1 MTLIRFV
8 TFLCFLLISPISFSE
23 NQDKNYQA
31 RLQDVM
37 KARKLMDRKR
47 ERERDEI
54 KDLAQE
60 LAQEILIIDT
70 HIDTPIQLYI
80 QQDKNGSYEDIT
92 KPSSL
97 HFDFDRAV
105 SGGLNVPFFVIFT
118 PPSAEEKGTSFKMAE
133 ELIQILESIMNKN
146 PDKFRLVKS
155 PEEIT
160 NDKNIMQVVY
170 GMENGAP
177 IESKLSNIKLF
188 SDMGINYI
196 TLAHSKSNHIS
207 DSSYDENKN
216 WGGLSPFGREVVAEM
231 NKQGVMIDISHVSDA
246 AFYEVLRLTK
256 TPVIASHSSLRHFV
270 PGFERNVSDDM
281 LQELAKNE
289 GVIQICFGSE
299 FIAEKKKYPKLVVT
313 VQDVADHIDRVKN
326 LVGIEHVGIGSDYDG
341 WRNFPVGLEDT
352 SSYPN
357 LIEELLKRNYSKEEI
372 KQIFGGNLLR
382 VWREVKKFSES

>member
-1 MTLIRFV
+1 MNIYRILTLIS
-8 TFLCFLLISPISFSE
+8 LLVIPYLSFAE
-23 NQDKNYQA
+23 YRDINYQA

-37 KARKLMDRKR
+37 KARKLMDKKR
-47 ERERDEI
+47 ERDKI
-54 KDLAQE
+54 NDLAQE
-60 LAQEILIIDT
+60 LAQEMIIIDT
-70 HIDTPIQLYI
+70 HLDTPIQLYM
-80 QQDKNGSYEDIT
+80 QQDKNGFYEDIT
-92 KPSSL
+92 KKSSL

-105 SGGLNVPFFVIFT
+105 SGGLNVPFFVVFT
-118 PPSAEEKGTSFKMAE
+118 PPSAEEKGTAFEMAKD
-133 ELIQILESIMNKN
+133 LIKILEDIMDKN
-146 PDKFRLVKS
+146 PGKFRLVKS

-160 NDKNIMQVVY
+160 NEKNIMQVVY

-216 WGGLSPFGREVVAEM
+216 WGGLSPFGRKVVAEM

-281 LQELAKNE
+281 LRELAKNG

-299 FIAEKKKYPKLVVT
+299 FIAEKKKYPNLVVT
-313 VQDVADHIDRVKN
+313 VKDVADHIDRVKK
-326 LVGIEHVGIGSDYDG
+326 LVGIDHVGIGSDYDG

-352 SSYPN
+352 STYPN
-357 LIEELLKRNYSKEEI
+357 LIRELLKRDYTKEEI
-372 KQIFGGNLLR
+372 EKVFGGNLLR
-382 VWREVKKFSES
+382 VWREVKKFAKS

>member
-1 MTLIRFV
+1 MIILRTITLIF
-8 TFLCFLLISPISFSE
+8 FLLISHLSFTE
-23 NQDKNYQA
+23 YRDKNYQA

-37 KARKLMDRKR
+37 KARKLMDKKR
-47 ERERDEI
+47 ERDKI
-54 KDLAQE
+54 NDLAQE
-60 LAQEILIIDT
+60 LAQEMIIIDT
-70 HIDTPIQLYI
+70 HLDTPIQLYM
-80 QQDKNGSYEDIT
+80 QQSKNGFYEDIT
-92 KPSSL
+92 KTSSL

-118 PPSAEEKGTSFKMAE
+118 PPSAEEKGTAFEMAKD
-133 ELIQILESIMNKN
+133 LIQILEDIMNKH
-146 PDKFRLVKS
+146 PSKFRLVKS

-160 NDKNIMQVVY
+160 NEKGVMQVVY

-177 IESKLSNIKLF
+177 IESKLSNIKVF

-207 DSSYDENKN
+207 DSSYDSNKN
-216 WGGLSPFGREVVAEM
+216 WGGLSPFGRKVVAEM

-246 AFYEVLRLTK
+246 AFYEVLKLTK

-281 LQELAKNE
+281 LRELAKNE

-299 FIAEKKKYPKLVVT
+299 FIAEKKKYPNLIVT
-313 VQDVADHIDRVKN
+313 VKDVADHIDRVKE
-326 LVGIEHVGIGSDYDG
+326 LVGIDHVGIGSDYDG

-352 SSYPN
+352 STYPN
-357 LIEELLKRNYSKEEI
+357 LIKELLNRNYTKEEI
-372 KQIFGGNLLR
+372 EKIFGGNLLR

>member
-1 MTLIRFV
+1 MNIYRILTLIS
-8 TFLCFLLISPISFSE
+8 LLAIPHLSFAE
-23 NQDKNYQA
+23 YRDNNYQA

-37 KARKLMDRKR
+37 KARKLMDKKR
-47 ERERDEI
+47 ERDKI
-54 KDLAQE
+54 SDLAQE
-60 LAQEILIIDT
+60 LAQEMIIIDT
-70 HIDTPIQLYI
+70 HLDTPIQLYM

-92 KPSSL
+92 KKSSL

-118 PPSAEEKGTSFKMAE
+118 PPSTEEKGTAFEMAKD
-133 ELIQILESIMNKN
+133 LIKILEDIMNKN
-146 PDKFRLVKS
+146 PGKFRLVKS

-160 NDKNIMQVVY
+160 NEKNIMQVVY

-188 SDMGINYI
+188 SDMGVNYI

-216 WGGLSPFGREVVAEM
+216 WGGLSPFGRKVVAEM

-246 AFYEVLRLTK
+246 AFYEVLKLTK

-281 LQELAKNE
+281 LRELAKNG

-299 FIAEKKKYPKLVVT
+299 FIAEKKKYPNLVVT
-313 VQDVADHIDRVKN
+313 VKDVADHIDRVKE
-326 LVGIEHVGIGSDYDG
+326 LVGIDHVGIGSDYDG

-352 SSYPN
+352 STYPN
-357 LIEELLKRNYSKEEI
+357 LIRELLNRDYTKEEI
-372 KQIFGGNLLR
+372 EKVFGGNLLR
-382 VWREVKKFSES
+382 VWREVKKFSKS

>member
-1 MTLIRFV
+1 MIILRTITLIF
-8 TFLCFLLISPISFSE
+8 FLLISHLSFTE
-23 NQDKNYQA
+23 YRDKNYQA

-37 KARKLMDRKR
+37 KARKLMDKKR
-47 ERERDEI
+47 ERDKI
-54 KDLAQE
+54 NDLAQE
-60 LAQEILIIDT
+60 LAQEMIIIDT
-70 HIDTPIQLYI
+70 HLDTPIQLYM
-80 QQDKNGSYEDIT
+80 QQSKNGFYEDIT
-92 KPSSL
+92 KTSSL

-118 PPSAEEKGTSFKMAE
+118 PPSAEEKGTAFEMAKD
-133 ELIQILESIMNKN
+133 LIQILEDIMNKH
-146 PDKFRLVKS
+146 PSKFRLVKS

-160 NDKNIMQVVY
+160 NEKGVMQVVY

-177 IESKLSNIKLF
+177 IESKLSNIKVF

-207 DSSYDENKN
+207 DSSYDSNKN
-216 WGGLSPFGREVVAEM
+216 WGGLSPFGRKVVAEM

-246 AFYEVLRLTK
+246 AFYEVLKLTK

-281 LQELAKNE
+281 LRELAKNE

-299 FIAEKKKYPKLVVT
+299 FIAEKKKYPNLVVT
-313 VQDVADHIDRVKN
+313 VKDVADHIDRVKK
-326 LVGIEHVGIGSDYDG
+326 LVGIDHVGIGSDYDG

-352 SSYPN
+352 STYPN
-357 LIEELLKRNYSKEEI
+357 LIKELLNRNYTKEEI
-372 KQIFGGNLLR
+372 EKIFGGNLLR

>member
-1 MTLIRFV
+1 MIILRTITLI
-8 TFLCFLLISPISFSE
+8 CFLLISHLSFTE
-23 NQDKNYQA
+23 YRDKNYQA

-37 KARKLMDRKR
+37 KARKLMDKKR
-47 ERERDEI
+47 ERDKI
-54 KDLAQE
+54 NNTAQE
-60 LAQEILIIDT
+60 LAQEMIIIDT
-70 HIDTPIQLYI
+70 HLDTPIQLYM
-80 QQDKNGSYEDIT
+80 QQSKNGFYEDIT
-92 KPSSL
+92 KASSL

-118 PPSAEEKGTSFKMAE
+118 PPSAEEKGTAFEMAKD
-133 ELIQILESIMNKN
+133 LIQILEDIMNKH
-146 PDKFRLVKS
+146 PSKFRLVKS

-160 NDKNIMQVVY
+160 NEKGVMQVVY

-177 IESKLSNIKLF
+177 IESKLSNIKVF

-207 DSSYDENKN
+207 DSSYDSNKN
-216 WGGLSPFGREVVAEM
+216 WGGLSPFGRKVVAEM

-246 AFYEVLRLTK
+246 AFYEVLKLTK

-281 LQELAKNE
+281 LRELAKNE

-299 FIAEKKKYPKLVVT
+299 FIAEKKKYPNLIVT
-313 VQDVADHIDRVKN
+313 VKDVADHIDRVKE
-326 LVGIEHVGIGSDYDG
+326 LVGIDHVGIGSDYDG

-352 SSYPN
+352 STYPN
-357 LIEELLKRNYSKEEI
+357 LIKELLNRNYTKEEI
-372 KQIFGGNLLR
+372 EKIFGGNLLR

>member
-1 MTLIRFV
+1 MNIYRILTLIS
-8 TFLCFLLISPISFSE
+8 LLVIPHLSFAE
-23 NQDKNYQA
+23 YRDINYQA

-37 KARKLMDRKR
+37 KARKLMDKKR
-47 ERERDEI
+47 ERDKI
-54 KDLAQE
+54 NDLAQE
-60 LAQEILIIDT
+60 LAKEMIIIDT
-70 HIDTPIQLYI
+70 HLDTPIQLYM

-92 KPSSL
+92 KKSSL

-118 PPSAEEKGTSFKMAE
+118 PPSAEEKGTAFEMAKD
-133 ELIQILESIMNKN
+133 LIEILEDIMNKN
-146 PDKFRLVKS
+146 PGKFRLVKS

-160 NDKNIMQVVY
+160 NEKNIMQVVY

-188 SDMGINYI
+188 SDMGVNYI

-216 WGGLSPFGREVVAEM
+216 WGGLSPFGRKVVAEM

-246 AFYEVLRLTK
+246 AFYEVLKLTK

-281 LQELAKNE
+281 LRGLAKNG

-299 FIAEKKKYPKLVVT
+299 FIAEKKKYPNLVVT
-313 VQDVADHIDRVKN
+313 VKDVADHIDRVKE
-326 LVGIEHVGIGSDYDG
+326 LVGIDHVGIGSDYDG

-352 SSYPN
+352 STYPN
-357 LIEELLKRNYSKEEI
+357 LIRELLNRDYTKEEI
-372 KQIFGGNLLR
+372 EKVFGGNLLR
-382 VWREVKKFSES
+382 VWREVKKFSKS

>member
-1 MTLIRFV
+1 MIILRTITLI
-8 TFLCFLLISPISFSE
+8 CFLLISHLSFTE
-23 NQDKNYQA
+23 YRDKNYQA

-37 KARKLMDRKR
+37 KARKLMDKKR
-47 ERERDEI
+47 ERDKI
-54 KDLAQE
+54 NNLAQE
-60 LAQEILIIDT
+60 LAQEMIIIDT
-70 HIDTPIQLYI
+70 HLDTPIQLYM
-80 QQDKNGSYEDIT
+80 QQSKNGFYEDIT
-92 KPSSL
+92 KASSL

-118 PPSAEEKGTSFKMAE
+118 PPSAEEKGTAFEMAKD
-133 ELIQILESIMNKN
+133 LIKILEDIMNKH
-146 PDKFRLVKS
+146 PSKFRLVKS

-160 NDKNIMQVVY
+160 NEKGVMQVVY

-177 IESKLSNIKLF
+177 IESKLSNIKVF

-207 DSSYDENKN
+207 DSSYDSNKN
-216 WGGLSPFGREVVAEM
+216 WGGLSPFGRKVVAEM

-246 AFYEVLRLTK
+246 AFYEVLKLTK

-281 LQELAKNE
+281 LRELAKNE

-299 FIAEKKKYPKLVVT
+299 FIAEKKKYPNLVVT
-313 VQDVADHIDRVKN
+313 VKDVADHIDRVKE
-326 LVGIEHVGIGSDYDG
+326 LVGIDHVGIGSDYDG

-352 SSYPN
+352 STYPN
-357 LIEELLKRNYSKEEI
+357 LI
-372 KQIFGGNLLR
+372 
-382 VWREVKKFSES
+382 

>member
-1 MTLIRFV
+1 MNIYRILTLIS
-8 TFLCFLLISPISFSE
+8 LLVISHLSFAE
-23 NQDKNYQA
+23 YRDNNYQA

-37 KARKLMDRKR
+37 KARKLMDKKR
-47 ERERDEI
+47 ERDKI
-54 KDLAQE
+54 SDLAQE
-60 LAQEILIIDT
+60 LAQEMIIIDT
-70 HIDTPIQLYI
+70 HLDTPIQLYM

-92 KPSSL
+92 KKSSL

-118 PPSAEEKGTSFKMAE
+118 PPSAEEKGTAFEMAKD
-133 ELIQILESIMNKN
+133 LIKILEDIMNKN
-146 PDKFRLVKS
+146 PGKFRLVKS

-160 NDKNIMQVVY
+160 NEKNIMQVVY

-188 SDMGINYI
+188 SDMGVNYI

-216 WGGLSPFGREVVAEM
+216 WGGLSPFGRKVVAEM

-246 AFYEVLRLTK
+246 AFYEVLKLTK

-281 LQELAKNE
+281 LRELAKNG

-299 FIAEKKKYPKLVVT
+299 FIAEKKKYPNLVVT
-313 VQDVADHIDRVKN
+313 VKDVADHIDRVKK
-326 LVGIEHVGIGSDYDG
+326 LVGIDHVGIGSDYDG

-352 SSYPN
+352 STYPN
-357 LIEELLKRNYSKEEI
+357 LIRELLNRDYTKEEI
-372 KQIFGGNLLR
+372 EKVFGGNLLR
-382 VWREVKKFSES
+382 VWREVKKFSKS

>member
-1 MTLIRFV
+1 MNIYRILTLIS
-8 TFLCFLLISPISFSE
+8 LLVIPHLSFAE
-23 NQDKNYQA
+23 YRDINYQA

-37 KARKLMDRKR
+37 KARKLMDKKR
-47 ERERDEI
+47 ERDKI
-54 KDLAQE
+54 NDLAQE
-60 LAQEILIIDT
+60 LAQEMIIIDT
-70 HIDTPIQLYI
+70 HLDTPIQLYM

-92 KPSSL
+92 KKSSL

-118 PPSAEEKGTSFKMAE
+118 PPSAEEKGTAFEMAKD
-133 ELIQILESIMNKN
+133 LIEILEDIMNKN
-146 PDKFRLVKS
+146 PGKFRLVKS

-160 NDKNIMQVVY
+160 NEKNIMQVVY

-216 WGGLSPFGREVVAEM
+216 WGGLSPFGRKVVAEM

-246 AFYEVLRLTK
+246 AFYEVLKLTK

-281 LQELAKNE
+281 LRELAKNG

-299 FIAEKKKYPKLVVT
+299 FIAEKKKYPNLVVT
-313 VQDVADHIDRVKN
+313 VKDVADHIDRVKK
-326 LVGIEHVGIGSDYDG
+326 LVGIDHVGIGSDYDG

-352 SSYPN
+352 STYPN
-357 LIEELLKRNYSKEEI
+357 LIRELLSRNYTKEEI
-372 KQIFGGNLLR
+372 EKVFGGNLLR
-382 VWREVKKFSES
+382 VWREVKKFAKS

>member
-1 MTLIRFV
+1 MIILRTITLI
-8 TFLCFLLISPISFSE
+8 CFLLISHLSFTE
-23 NQDKNYQA
+23 YRDKNYQA

-37 KARKLMDRKR
+37 KARKLMDKKR
-47 ERERDEI
+47 ERDKI
-54 KDLAQE
+54 NNLAQE
-60 LAQEILIIDT
+60 LAQEMIIIDT
-70 HIDTPIQLYI
+70 HLDTPIQLYM
-80 QQDKNGSYEDIT
+80 QQSKNGFYEDIT
-92 KPSSL
+92 KASSL

-118 PPSAEEKGTSFKMAE
+118 PPSAEEKGTAFEMAKD
-133 ELIQILESIMNKN
+133 LIQILEDIMNKH
-146 PDKFRLVKS
+146 PSKFRLVKS

-160 NDKNIMQVVY
+160 NEKGVMQVVY

-177 IESKLSNIKLF
+177 IENKLSNIKVF

-207 DSSYDENKN
+207 DSSYDSNKN
-216 WGGLSPFGREVVAEM
+216 WGGLSPFGRKVVAEM

-246 AFYEVLRLTK
+246 AFYEVLKLTK

-281 LQELAKNE
+281 LRELAKNE

-299 FIAEKKKYPKLVVT
+299 FIAEKKKYPNLVVT
-313 VQDVADHIDRVKN
+313 VKDVADHIDRVKK
-326 LVGIEHVGIGSDYDG
+326 LVGIDHVGIGSDYDG

-352 SSYPN
+352 STYPN
-357 LIEELLKRNYSKEEI
+357 LIKELLNRNYTKEEI
-372 KQIFGGNLLR
+372 EKIFGGNLLR

>member
-1 MTLIRFV
+1 MTLIK
-8 TFLCFLLISPISFSE
+8 FLTVICFFLIPPLSFTE

-37 KARKLMDRKR
+37 KARKLMDKKR
-47 ERERDEI
+47 QRDEI
-54 KDLAQE
+54 KDLAHE
-60 LAQEILIIDT
+60 LAQEIIIIDT
-70 HIDTPIQLYI
+70 HLDTPIQLYM
-80 QQDKNGSYEDIT
+80 QQDKNGTYEDIT
-92 KPSSL
+92 KKTSL
-97 HFDFDRAV
+97 HFDYERAL

-118 PPSAEEKGTSFKMAE
+118 PPSAEDKGTAFKMANE
-133 ELIQILESIMNKN
+133 IIQILEDIKKKSPN
-146 PDKFRLVKS
+146 KFRLVKS
-155 PEEIT
+155 PDEIT
-160 NDKNIMQVVY
+160 NNKSVMQIVY

-177 IESKLSNIKLF
+177 IESKLSNIELF
-188 SDMGINYI
+188 SDMGISYI

-281 LQELAKNE
+281 LKELAKNG

-299 FIAEKKKYPKLVVT
+299 FIAEKRKYPDLVVT
-313 VQDVADHIDRVKN
+313 VKDVADHIDRVKE
-326 LVGIEHVGIGSDYDG
+326 LVGIDYVGIGSDYDG

-352 SSYPN
+352 STYPN
-357 LIEELLKRNYSKEEI
+357 LIEELLKRNYTKEEI
-372 KQIFGGNLLR
+372 KKVFGENLLR
-382 VWREVKKFSES
+382 VWRAVENYSKP

>member
-1 MTLIRFV
+1 MIILRTITLI
-8 TFLCFLLISPISFSE
+8 CFLLISHLSFTE
-23 NQDKNYQA
+23 YRDKNYQA

-37 KARKLMDRKR
+37 KARKLMDKKR
-47 ERERDEI
+47 ERDKI
-54 KDLAQE
+54 NNLAQE
-60 LAQEILIIDT
+60 LAQEMIIIDT
-70 HIDTPIQLYI
+70 HLDTPIQLYM
-80 QQDKNGSYEDIT
+80 QQSKNGFYEDIT
-92 KPSSL
+92 KTSSL

-118 PPSAEEKGTSFKMAE
+118 PPSAEEKGTAFEMAKD
-133 ELIQILESIMNKN
+133 LIQILEDIMNKH
-146 PDKFRLVKS
+146 PSKFRLVKS

-160 NDKNIMQVVY
+160 NEKGVMQVVY

-177 IESKLSNIKLF
+177 IESKLSNIKVF

-207 DSSYDENKN
+207 DSSYDSNKN
-216 WGGLSPFGREVVAEM
+216 WGGLSPFGRKVVAEM

-246 AFYEVLRLTK
+246 AFYEVLKLTK

-281 LQELAKNE
+281 LRELAKNE

-299 FIAEKKKYPKLVVT
+299 FIAEKKKYPNLIVT
-313 VQDVADHIDRVKN
+313 VKDVADHIDRVKE
-326 LVGIEHVGIGSDYDG
+326 LVGIDHVGIGSDYDG

-352 SSYPN
+352 STYPN
-357 LIEELLKRNYSKEEI
+357 LIKELLNRNYTKQEI
-372 KQIFGGNLLR
+372 EKIFGGNLLR

>member
-1 MTLIRFV
+1 MNIYKILTLIS
-8 TFLCFLLISPISFSE
+8 LLVIPHLSFAE
-23 NQDKNYQA
+23 YRDNNYQA

-37 KARKLMDRKR
+37 KARKLMDKKR
-47 ERERDEI
+47 ERDKI
-54 KDLAQE
+54 NDLAQE
-60 LAQEILIIDT
+60 LAQEMVIIDT
-70 HIDTPIQLYI
+70 HLDTPIQLYM
-80 QQDKNGSYEDIT
+80 QQDKNGFYEDIT
-92 KPSSL
+92 KKSSL

-118 PPSAEEKGTSFKMAE
+118 PPSAEEKGTAFEMAKD
-133 ELIQILESIMNKN
+133 LIKILEDIMNKN
-146 PDKFRLVKS
+146 PGKFRLVKS

-160 NDKNIMQVVY
+160 NEKNIMQVVY

-216 WGGLSPFGREVVAEM
+216 WGGLSPFGRKVVAEM

-281 LQELAKNE
+281 LRELAKNR

-299 FIAEKKKYPKLVVT
+299 FIAEKKKYPNLVVT
-313 VQDVADHIDRVKN
+313 VKDVADHIDRVKK
-326 LVGIEHVGIGSDYDG
+326 LVGIDHVGIGSDYDG

-352 SSYPN
+352 STYPN
-357 LIEELLKRNYSKEEI
+357 LIRELLNRDYTKEEI
-372 KQIFGGNLLR
+372 EKVFGGNLLR
-382 VWREVKKFSES
+382 VWREVKKFAKS

>member
-1 MTLIRFV
+1 MIILRTITLI
-8 TFLCFLLISPISFSE
+8 CFLLISHLSFTE
-23 NQDKNYQA
+23 YRDKNYQA

-37 KARKLMDRKR
+37 KARKLMDKKR
-47 ERERDEI
+47 ERDKI
-54 KDLAQE
+54 NNLAQE
-60 LAQEILIIDT
+60 LAQEMIIIDT
-70 HIDTPIQLYI
+70 HLDTPIQLYM
-80 QQDKNGSYEDIT
+80 QQSKNGFYEDIT
-92 KPSSL
+92 KASSL

-118 PPSAEEKGTSFKMAE
+118 PPSAEEKGTAFEMAKD
-133 ELIQILESIMNKN
+133 LIQILEDIMNKH
-146 PDKFRLVKS
+146 PSKFRLVKS

-160 NDKNIMQVVY
+160 NEKGVMQVVY

-177 IESKLSNIKLF
+177 IESKLSNIKVF

-207 DSSYDENKN
+207 DSSYDSNKN
-216 WGGLSPFGREVVAEM
+216 WGGLSPFGRKVVAEM

-246 AFYEVLRLTK
+246 AFYEVLKLTK

-281 LQELAKNE
+281 LQELAKTE

-299 FIAEKKKYPKLVVT
+299 FIAEKKKYPNLVVT
-313 VQDVADHIDRVKN
+313 VKDVADHIDRVKE
-326 LVGIEHVGIGSDYDG
+326 LVGIDHVGIGSDYDG

-352 SSYPN
+352 STYPN
-357 LIEELLKRNYSKEEI
+357 LIKELLNRDYTKEEI
-372 KQIFGGNLLR
+372 KKIFGGNLLR
-382 VWREVKKFSES
+382 VWREVKRFSES

>member
-1 MTLIRFV
+1 MNIYRILTLIS
-8 TFLCFLLISPISFSE
+8 LLVIPHLSFAE
-23 NQDKNYQA
+23 YRDINYQA

-37 KARKLMDRKR
+37 KARKLMDKKR
-47 ERERDEI
+47 ERDKI
-54 KDLAQE
+54 NDLAQE
-60 LAQEILIIDT
+60 LAQEMVIIDT
-70 HIDTPIQLYI
+70 HLDTPIQLYM
-80 QQDKNGSYEDIT
+80 QQDKNGFYEDIT
-92 KPSSL
+92 KKSSL

-118 PPSAEEKGTSFKMAE
+118 PPSAEEKGTAFEMAKD
-133 ELIQILESIMNKN
+133 LIEILEDIMNKN
-146 PDKFRLVKS
+146 PGKFRLVKS

-160 NDKNIMQVVY
+160 NEKNIMQVVY

-216 WGGLSPFGREVVAEM
+216 WGGLSPFGRKVVAEM

-246 AFYEVLRLTK
+246 AFYEVLKLTK

-281 LQELAKNE
+281 LRGLAKNG

-299 FIAEKKKYPKLVVT
+299 FIAEKKKYPNLVVT
-313 VQDVADHIDRVKN
+313 VKDVADHIDRVKE
-326 LVGIEHVGIGSDYDG
+326 LVGIDHVGIGSDYDG

-352 SSYPN
+352 STYPN
-357 LIEELLKRNYSKEEI
+357 LIRELLNRDYTKEEI
-372 KQIFGGNLLR
+372 EKVFGGNLLR
-382 VWREVKKFSES
+382 VWREVKKFSKS

>member
-1 MTLIRFV
+1 MNIYRILTLIS
-8 TFLCFLLISPISFSE
+8 LLVISHLSFAE
-23 NQDKNYQA
+23 YRDNNYQA

-37 KARKLMDRKR
+37 KARKLMDKKR
-47 ERERDEI
+47 ERDKI
-54 KDLAQE
+54 NDLAQE
-60 LAQEILIIDT
+60 LAQEMIIIDT
-70 HIDTPIQLYI
+70 HLDTPIQLYM

-92 KPSSL
+92 KKSSL

-118 PPSAEEKGTSFKMAE
+118 PPSAEEKGTAFEMAKD
-133 ELIQILESIMNKN
+133 LIEILEDIMNKN
-146 PDKFRLVKS
+146 PGKFRLVKS

-160 NDKNIMQVVY
+160 NEKNIMQVVY

-216 WGGLSPFGREVVAEM
+216 WGGLSPFGRKVVAEM

-246 AFYEVLRLTK
+246 AFYEVLKLTK

-281 LQELAKNE
+281 LRELAKNG

-299 FIAEKKKYPKLVVT
+299 FIAEKKKYPNLVVT
-313 VQDVADHIDRVKN
+313 VKDVADHIDRVKK
-326 LVGIEHVGIGSDYDG
+326 LVGIDHVGIGSDYDG

-352 SSYPN
+352 STYPN
-357 LIEELLKRNYSKEEI
+357 LIRELLNRDYTKEEI
-372 KQIFGGNLLR
+372 EKVFGGNLLR
-382 VWREVKKFSES
+382 VWREVKKFSKS

>member
-1 MTLIRFV
+1 MIILRTITLI
-8 TFLCFLLISPISFSE
+8 CFLLISHLSFTE
-23 NQDKNYQA
+23 YRDKNYQA

-37 KARKLMDRKR
+37 KARKLMDKKR
-47 ERERDEI
+47 ERDKI
-54 KDLAQE
+54 NNLAQE
-60 LAQEILIIDT
+60 LAQEMIIIDT
-70 HIDTPIQLYI
+70 HLDTPIQLYM
-80 QQDKNGSYEDIT
+80 QQSKNGFYEDIT
-92 KPSSL
+92 KASSL

-118 PPSAEEKGTSFKMAE
+118 PPSAEEKGTAFEMAKD
-133 ELIQILESIMNKN
+133 LIQILEDIMNKH
-146 PDKFRLVKS
+146 PSKFRLVKS

-160 NDKNIMQVVY
+160 NEKGVMQVVY

-177 IESKLSNIKLF
+177 IENKLSNIKVF

-207 DSSYDENKN
+207 DSSYDSNKN
-216 WGGLSPFGREVVAEM
+216 WGGLSPFGRKVVAEM

-246 AFYEVLRLTK
+246 AFYEVLKLTK

-281 LQELAKNE
+281 LRELAKNE

-299 FIAEKKKYPKLVVT
+299 FIAEKKKYPNLIVT
-313 VQDVADHIDRVKN
+313 VKDVADHIDRVKK
-326 LVGIEHVGIGSDYDG
+326 LVGIDHVGIGSDYDG

-352 SSYPN
+352 STYPN
-357 LIEELLKRNYSKEEI
+357 LIKELLNRNYTKEEI
-372 KQIFGGNLLR
+372 EKIFGGNLLR

>member
-1 MTLIRFV
+1 MIILRTITLI
-8 TFLCFLLISPISFSE
+8 CFLLISHLSFTE
-23 NQDKNYQA
+23 YRDKNYQA

-37 KARKLMDRKR
+37 KARKLMDKKR
-47 ERERDEI
+47 ERDKI
-54 KDLAQE
+54 NDLAQE
-60 LAQEILIIDT
+60 LAQEMIIIDT
-70 HIDTPIQLYI
+70 HLDTPIQLYM
-80 QQDKNGSYEDIT
+80 QQSKNGFYEDIT
-92 KPSSL
+92 KASSL

-118 PPSAEEKGTSFKMAE
+118 PPSAEEKGTAFEMAKD
-133 ELIQILESIMNKN
+133 LIKILEDIMNKH
-146 PDKFRLVKS
+146 PSKFRLVKS

-160 NDKNIMQVVY
+160 NEKGVMQVVY

-177 IESKLSNIKLF
+177 IENKLSNIKVF

-207 DSSYDENKN
+207 DSSYDSNKN
-216 WGGLSPFGREVVAEM
+216 WGGLSPFGRKVVAEM

-246 AFYEVLRLTK
+246 AFYEVLKLTK

-281 LQELAKNE
+281 LRELAKNE

-299 FIAEKKKYPKLVVT
+299 FIAEKKKYPNLVVT
-313 VQDVADHIDRVKN
+313 VKDVADHIDRVKE
-326 LVGIEHVGIGSDYDG
+326 LVGIDHVGIGSDYDG

-352 SSYPN
+352 STYPN
-357 LIEELLKRNYSKEEI
+357 LIKELLNRDYTKEEI
-372 KQIFGGNLLR
+372 KKIFGGNLLR
-382 VWREVKKFSES
+382 VWREVKRFSES

>member
-1 MTLIRFV
+1 MIILRTITLI
-8 TFLCFLLISPISFSE
+8 CFLLISHLSFTE
-23 NQDKNYQA
+23 YRDKNYQA

-37 KARKLMDRKR
+37 KARKLMDKKR
-47 ERERDEI
+47 ERDKI
-54 KDLAQE
+54 NDLAQE
-60 LAQEILIIDT
+60 LAQEIIIIDT
-70 HIDTPIQLYI
+70 HLDTPIQLYM
-80 QQDKNGSYEDIT
+80 QQSKNGFYEDIT
-92 KPSSL
+92 KASSL

-118 PPSAEEKGTSFKMAE
+118 PPSAEEKGTAFEMAKD
-133 ELIQILESIMNKN
+133 LIQILEDIMNKH
-146 PDKFRLVKS
+146 PSKFRLVKS

-160 NDKNIMQVVY
+160 NEKGVMQVVY

-177 IESKLSNIKLF
+177 IESKLSNIKVF

-207 DSSYDENKN
+207 DSSYDSNKN
-216 WGGLSPFGREVVAEM
+216 WGGLSPFGRKVVAEM

-246 AFYEVLRLTK
+246 AFYEVLKLTK

-281 LQELAKNE
+281 LRELAKNE

-299 FIAEKKKYPKLVVT
+299 FIAEKKKYPNLIVT
-313 VQDVADHIDRVKN
+313 VKDVADHIDRVKK
-326 LVGIEHVGIGSDYDG
+326 LVGIDHVGIGSDYDG

-352 SSYPN
+352 STYPN
-357 LIEELLKRNYSKEEI
+357 LIKELLNRNYTKEEI
-372 KQIFGGNLLR
+372 EKIFGGNLLR

>member
-1 MTLIRFV
+1 MTIIKFLTLIS
-8 TFLCFLLISPISFSE
+8 FLLISPLTFSE
-23 NQDKNYQA
+23 SQDKNYQA

-37 KARKLMDRKR
+37 KARKLMDKK
-47 ERERDEI
+47 RERDEI
-54 KDLAQE
+54 KDLAQD
-60 LAQEILIIDT
+60 LAHEILIIDT
-70 HIDTPIQLYI
+70 HLDTPIQLYM
-80 QQDKNGSYEDIT
+80 QQDKKGSYEDIT
-92 KPSSL
+92 KASSL
-97 HFDFDRAV
+97 HFDYDRAV

-118 PPSAEEKGTSFKMAE
+118 PPSAEEKGTAFEMAE
-133 ELIQILESIMNKN
+133 ELIQILEDIMNKN

-160 NDKNIMQVVY
+160 KDRDVMQVVY

-216 WGGLSPFGREVVAEM
+216 WGGLSPFGREVVTEM

-281 LQELAKNE
+281 LRELAKNE

-299 FIAEKKKYPKLVVT
+299 FIAEKRKYPKLVVT

-326 LVGIEHVGIGSDYDG
+326 LVGVDHVGIGSDYDG
-341 WRNFPVGLEDT
+341 WRNFPIGLEDT
-352 SSYPN
+352 STYPN

>member
-1 MTLIRFV
+1 MNIYKILTLIS
-8 TFLCFLLISPISFSE
+8 LLVIPHLSFAE
-23 NQDKNYQA
+23 YRDINYQA

-37 KARKLMDRKR
+37 KARKLMDKKR
-47 ERERDEI
+47 ERDKI
-54 KDLAQE
+54 NDLAQE
-60 LAQEILIIDT
+60 LAQEMIIIDT
-70 HIDTPIQLYI
+70 HLDTPIQLYM

-92 KPSSL
+92 KKSSL

-118 PPSAEEKGTSFKMAE
+118 PPSSEEKGTAFEMAKD
-133 ELIQILESIMNKN
+133 LIKILEDIMNKN
-146 PDKFRLVKS
+146 PGKFRLVKS

-160 NDKNIMQVVY
+160 NEKNIMQVVY

-216 WGGLSPFGREVVAEM
+216 WGGLSPFGRKVVAEM

-246 AFYEVLRLTK
+246 AFYEVLKLTK

-281 LQELAKNE
+281 LRGLAKNG

-299 FIAEKKKYPKLVVT
+299 FIAEKKKYPNLVVT
-313 VQDVADHIDRVKN
+313 VKDVADHIDRVKE
-326 LVGIEHVGIGSDYDG
+326 LVGIDHVGIGSDYDG

-352 SSYPN
+352 STYPN
-357 LIEELLKRNYSKEEI
+357 LIRELLNRDYTKEEI
-372 KQIFGGNLLR
+372 EKVFGGNLLR
-382 VWREVKKFSES
+382 VWREVKKFSKS

>member
-1 MTLIRFV
+1 MIMIKFFTLIS
-8 TFLCFLLISPISFSE
+8 FLLISPISFSDY
-23 NQDKNYQA
+23 QDKNYQA
-31 RLQDVM
+31 RLQEVM
-37 KARKLMDRKR
+37 KARSLMDKKR
-47 ERERDEI
+47 ERDKG

-70 HIDTPIQLYI
+70 HLDTPIQLYM
-80 QQDKNGSYEDIT
+80 QQNRVGSYEDIT
-92 KPSSL
+92 KASSL

-118 PPSAEEKGTSFKMAE
+118 PSSAEEKGTAFKMAQD
-133 ELIQILESIMNKN
+133 LIQILEDVMNKN
-146 PDKFRLVKS
+146 PGKFRLVKS
-155 PEEIT
+155 PDEIS
-160 NDKNIMQVVY
+160 NDKDIMQVVY

-196 TLAHSKSNHIS
+196 TLTHSKSNHIS

-216 WGGLSPFGREVVAEM
+216 WGGLSPFGRKVVAEM
-231 NKQGVMIDISHVSDA
+231 NNQGVMIDISHVSDS
-246 AFYEVLRLTK
+246 AFYEVLKLTK

-281 LQELAKNE
+281 LRELAKNG

-299 FIAEKKKYPKLVVT
+299 FIAEKKKYPNLVVT
-313 VQDVADHIDRVKN
+313 VKDVADHIDRVKK
-326 LVGIEHVGIGSDYDG
+326 LVGIDHVGIGSDYDG
-341 WRNFPVGLEDT
+341 WRNFPVGLENT
-352 SSYPN
+352 STYPN
-357 LIEELLKRNYSKEEI
+357 LIRELLNRDYTKEEI
-372 KQIFGGNLLR
+372 EKVFGRNLLR

>member
-1 MTLIRFV
+1 MNIYRILTLIS
-8 TFLCFLLISPISFSE
+8 LLAIPHLSFAE
-23 NQDKNYQA
+23 YRDNNYQA

-37 KARKLMDRKR
+37 KARKLMDKKR
-47 ERERDEI
+47 ERDKI
-54 KDLAQE
+54 SDLAQE
-60 LAQEILIIDT
+60 LAQEMIIIDT
-70 HIDTPIQLYI
+70 HLDTPIQLYM

-92 KPSSL
+92 KKSSL

-118 PPSAEEKGTSFKMAE
+118 PPSTEEKGTAFEMAKD
-133 ELIQILESIMNKN
+133 LIKILEDIMNKN
-146 PDKFRLVKS
+146 PGKFRLVKS

-160 NDKNIMQVVY
+160 NEKNIMQVVY

-216 WGGLSPFGREVVAEM
+216 WGGLSPFGRKVVAEM

-246 AFYEVLRLTK
+246 AFYEVLKLTK

-281 LQELAKNE
+281 LRELAKNG

-299 FIAEKKKYPKLVVT
+299 FIAEKKKYPNLVVT
-313 VQDVADHIDRVKN
+313 VKDVADHIDRVKK
-326 LVGIEHVGIGSDYDG
+326 LVGIDHVGIGSDYDG

-352 SSYPN
+352 STYPN
-357 LIEELLKRNYSKEEI
+357 LIRELLNRDYTKEEI
-372 KQIFGGNLLR
+372 EKVFGGNLLR
-382 VWREVKKFSES
+382 VWREVKKFSKS

>member
-1 MTLIRFV
+1 MIILRTITLIF
-8 TFLCFLLISPISFSE
+8 FLLISYLSFTE
-23 NQDKNYQA
+23 YRDKNYQA

-37 KARKLMDRKR
+37 KARKLMDKKR
-47 ERERDEI
+47 ERDKI
-54 KDLAQE
+54 NDLAQE
-60 LAQEILIIDT
+60 LAQEMIIIDT
-70 HIDTPIQLYI
+70 HLDTPIQLYM
-80 QQDKNGSYEDIT
+80 QQSKNGFYEDIT
-92 KPSSL
+92 KASSL

-118 PPSAEEKGTSFKMAE
+118 PPSAEEKGTAFEMAKD
-133 ELIQILESIMNKN
+133 LIQILEDIMNKH
-146 PDKFRLVKS
+146 PSKFRLVKS

-160 NDKNIMQVVY
+160 NEKGVMQVVY

-177 IESKLSNIKLF
+177 IESKLSNIKVF

-207 DSSYDENKN
+207 DSSYDSNKN
-216 WGGLSPFGREVVAEM
+216 WGGLSPFGRKVVAEM

-246 AFYEVLRLTK
+246 AFYEVLKLTK

-281 LQELAKNE
+281 LRELAKNE

-299 FIAEKKKYPKLVVT
+299 FIAEKKKYPNLVVT
-313 VQDVADHIDRVKN
+313 VKDVADHIDRVKK
-326 LVGIEHVGIGSDYDG
+326 LVGIDHVGIGSDYDG

-352 SSYPN
+352 STYPN
-357 LIEELLKRNYSKEEI
+357 LIKELLNRNYTKEEI
-372 KQIFGGNLLR
+372 EKIFGGNLLR

>member
-1 MTLIRFV
+1 MNIYRILTLIS
-8 TFLCFLLISPISFSE
+8 LLVIPHLSFAE
-23 NQDKNYQA
+23 YRDINYQA

-37 KARKLMDRKR
+37 KARKLMDKKR
-47 ERERDEI
+47 ERDKI
-54 KDLAQE
+54 NDLAQE
-60 LAQEILIIDT
+60 LAKEMIIIDT
-70 HIDTPIQLYI
+70 HLDTPIQLYM

-92 KPSSL
+92 KKSSL

-118 PPSAEEKGTSFKMAE
+118 PPSAEEKGTAFEMAKD
-133 ELIQILESIMNKN
+133 LIEILEDIMNKN
-146 PDKFRLVKS
+146 PGKFRLVKS

-160 NDKNIMQVVY
+160 NEKNIMQVVY

-216 WGGLSPFGREVVAEM
+216 WGGLSPFGRKVVAEM

-246 AFYEVLRLTK
+246 AFYEVLKLTK

-270 PGFERNVSDDM
+270 PGFERNISDDM
-281 LQELAKNE
+281 LRGLAKNG

-299 FIAEKKKYPKLVVT
+299 FIAEKKKYPNLVVT
-313 VQDVADHIDRVKN
+313 VKDVADHIDRVKK
-326 LVGIEHVGIGSDYDG
+326 LVGIDHVGIGSDYDG

-352 SSYPN
+352 STYPN
-357 LIEELLKRNYSKEEI
+357 LIRELLNRDYTKEEI
-372 KQIFGGNLLR
+372 EKVFGGNLLR
-382 VWREVKKFSES
+382 VWREVKKFSKS

>member
-1 MTLIRFV
+1 MNIYRILTLIS
-8 TFLCFLLISPISFSE
+8 LLVIPHLSFSE
-23 NQDKNYQA
+23 YRDNNYQA

-37 KARKLMDRKR
+37 KARKLMDKKR
-47 ERERDEI
+47 ERD
-54 KDLAQE
+54 KLNNLAQE
-60 LAQEILIIDT
+60 LAQEMIIIDT
-70 HIDTPIQLYI
+70 HLDTPIQLYI
-80 QQDKNGSYEDIT
+80 QQDKNGFYEDIT
-92 KPSSL
+92 KKSSL

-118 PPSAEEKGTSFKMAE
+118 PPSAEEKGTAFEMAKD
-133 ELIQILESIMNKN
+133 LIKILEDIMNKN
-146 PDKFRLVKS
+146 PGKFRLVKS

-160 NDKNIMQVVY
+160 NEKNIMQVVY

-216 WGGLSPFGREVVAEM
+216 WGGLSPFGRKVVTEM

-246 AFYEVLRLTK
+246 AFYEVLKLTK

-281 LQELAKNE
+281 LRELAKNG

-299 FIAEKKKYPKLVVT
+299 FIAEKKKYPNLVVT
-313 VQDVADHIDRVKN
+313 VKDVADHIDRVKK
-326 LVGIEHVGIGSDYDG
+326 LVGIDHVGIGSDYDG

-352 SSYPN
+352 STYPN
-357 LIEELLKRNYSKEEI
+357 LIKELLNRDYTKDEI
-372 KQIFGGNLLR
+372 EKVFGGNLLR

>member
-1 MTLIRFV
+1 MIILRIITLI
-8 TFLCFLLISPISFSE
+8 CFLLISHLSFTE
-23 NQDKNYQA
+23 YRDKNYQA

-37 KARKLMDRKR
+37 KARKLMDKKR
-47 ERERDEI
+47 ERDKI
-54 KDLAQE
+54 NDLAQE
-60 LAQEILIIDT
+60 LAQEMIIIDT
-70 HIDTPIQLYI
+70 HLDTPIQLYM
-80 QQDKNGSYEDIT
+80 QQSKNGFYEDIT
-92 KPSSL
+92 KASSL

-118 PPSAEEKGTSFKMAE
+118 PPSAEEKGTAFEMAKD
-133 ELIQILESIMNKN
+133 LIQILEDIMNKH
-146 PDKFRLVKS
+146 PSKFRLVKS

-160 NDKNIMQVVY
+160 NEKGVMQVVY

-177 IESKLSNIKLF
+177 IENKLSNIKVF

-207 DSSYDENKN
+207 DSSYDSNKN
-216 WGGLSPFGREVVAEM
+216 WGGLSPFGRKVVAEM

-246 AFYEVLRLTK
+246 AFYEVLKLTK

-281 LQELAKNE
+281 LRELAKNE

-299 FIAEKKKYPKLVVT
+299 FIAEKKKYPNLVVT
-313 VQDVADHIDRVKN
+313 VKDVADHIDRVKK
-326 LVGIEHVGIGSDYDG
+326 LVGIDHVGIGSDYDG

-352 SSYPN
+352 STYPN
-357 LIEELLKRNYSKEEI
+357 LIKELLNRNYTKEEI
-372 KQIFGGNLLR
+372 EKIFGGNLLR

>member
-1 MTLIRFV
+1 MIILRTITLI
-8 TFLCFLLISPISFSE
+8 CFLLISHLSFTE
-23 NQDKNYQA
+23 YRDKNYQA

-37 KARKLMDRKR
+37 KARKLMDKKR
-47 ERERDEI
+47 ERDKI
-54 KDLAQE
+54 NNLAQE
-60 LAQEILIIDT
+60 LAQEMIIIDT
-70 HIDTPIQLYI
+70 HLDTPIQLYM
-80 QQDKNGSYEDIT
+80 QQSKNGFYEDIT
-92 KPSSL
+92 KASSL
-97 HFDFDRAV
+97 QFDFDRAV

-118 PPSAEEKGTSFKMAE
+118 PPSAEEKGTAFEMAKD
-133 ELIQILESIMNKN
+133 LIQILEDIMNKH
-146 PDKFRLVKS
+146 PSKFRLVKS

-160 NDKNIMQVVY
+160 NEKGVMQVVY

-177 IESKLSNIKLF
+177 IESKLSNIKVF

-207 DSSYDENKN
+207 DSSYDSNKN
-216 WGGLSPFGREVVAEM
+216 WGGLSPFGRKVVAEM

-246 AFYEVLRLTK
+246 AFYEVLKLTK

-281 LQELAKNE
+281 LRELAKNE

-299 FIAEKKKYPKLVVT
+299 FIAEKKKYPNLIVT
-313 VQDVADHIDRVKN
+313 VKDVADHIDRVKK
-326 LVGIEHVGIGSDYDG
+326 LVGIDHVGIGSDYDG

-352 SSYPN
+352 STYPN
-357 LIEELLKRNYSKEEI
+357 LIKELLNRNYTKEEI
-372 KQIFGGNLLR
+372 EKIFGGNLLR

>member
-1 MTLIRFV
+1 MIILRTITLI
-8 TFLCFLLISPISFSE
+8 CFLLISHLSFTE
-23 NQDKNYQA
+23 YRDKNYQA

-37 KARKLMDRKR
+37 KARKLMDKKR
-47 ERERDEI
+47 ERDKI
-54 KDLAQE
+54 NNLAQE
-60 LAQEILIIDT
+60 LAQEMIIIDT
-70 HIDTPIQLYI
+70 HLDTPIQLYM
-80 QQDKNGSYEDIT
+80 QQSKNGFYEDIT
-92 KPSSL
+92 KASSL

-118 PPSAEEKGTSFKMAE
+118 PPSAEEKGTAFEMAKD
-133 ELIQILESIMNKN
+133 LIQILEDIMNKH
-146 PDKFRLVKS
+146 PSKFRLVKS

-160 NDKNIMQVVY
+160 NEKGVMQVVY

-177 IESKLSNIKLF
+177 IESKLSNIKVF

-207 DSSYDENKN
+207 DSSYDSNKN
-216 WGGLSPFGREVVAEM
+216 WGGLSPFGRKVVAEM

-246 AFYEVLRLTK
+246 AFYEVLKLTK

-281 LQELAKNE
+281 LRELAKNE

-299 FIAEKKKYPKLVVT
+299 FIAEKKKYPNLIVT
-313 VQDVADHIDRVKN
+313 VKDVADHIDRVKKI
-326 LVGIEHVGIGSDYDG
+326 VGIDHVGIGSDYDG

-352 SSYPN
+352 STYPN
-357 LIEELLKRNYSKEEI
+357 LIKELLNRNYTKEEI
-372 KQIFGGNLLR
+372 EKIFGGNLLR

>member
-1 MTLIRFV
+1 MNIYRILTLIS
-8 TFLCFLLISPISFSE
+8 LLVIPHLSFAE
-23 NQDKNYQA
+23 YRDINYQA

-37 KARKLMDRKR
+37 KARKLMDKKR
-47 ERERDEI
+47 ERDKI
-54 KDLAQE
+54 NDLAQE
-60 LAQEILIIDT
+60 LAQEMIIIDT
-70 HIDTPIQLYI
+70 HLDTPIQLYM
-80 QQDKNGSYEDIT
+80 QQDKNGFYEDIT
-92 KPSSL
+92 KKSSL

-118 PPSAEEKGTSFKMAE
+118 PPSAEEKGTAFEMAKD
-133 ELIQILESIMNKN
+133 LIEILEDIMNKN
-146 PDKFRLVKS
+146 PGKFRLVKS

-160 NDKNIMQVVY
+160 NEKNIMQVVY

-216 WGGLSPFGREVVAEM
+216 WGGLSPFGRKVVAEM

-246 AFYEVLRLTK
+246 AFYEVLKLTK

-281 LQELAKNE
+281 LRGLAKNG

-299 FIAEKKKYPKLVVT
+299 FIAEKKKYPNLVVT
-313 VQDVADHIDRVKN
+313 VKDVADHIDRVKK
-326 LVGIEHVGIGSDYDG
+326 LVGIDHVGIGSDYDG

-352 SSYPN
+352 STYPN
-357 LIEELLKRNYSKEEI
+357 LIRELLKRDYTKEEI
-372 KQIFGGNLLR
+372 EKVFGGNLLR
-382 VWREVKKFSES
+382 VWREVKKFAKS

>member
-1 MTLIRFV
+1 MIILRTITLI
-8 TFLCFLLISPISFSE
+8 CFLLISHLSFTE
-23 NQDKNYQA
+23 YRDKNYQA

-37 KARKLMDRKR
+37 KARKLMDKKR
-47 ERERDEI
+47 ERDKI
-54 KDLAQE
+54 NDLAQE
-60 LAQEILIIDT
+60 LAQEMIIIDT
-70 HIDTPIQLYI
+70 HLDTPIQLYM
-80 QQDKNGSYEDIT
+80 QQSKNGFYEDIT
-92 KPSSL
+92 KASSL

-118 PPSAEEKGTSFKMAE
+118 PPSAEEKGTAFEMAKD
-133 ELIQILESIMNKN
+133 LIQILEDIMNKH
-146 PDKFRLVKS
+146 PSKFRLVKS

-160 NDKNIMQVVY
+160 NEKGVMQVVY

-177 IESKLSNIKLF
+177 IENKLSNIKVF

-207 DSSYDENKN
+207 DSSYDSNKN
-216 WGGLSPFGREVVAEM
+216 WGGLSPFGRKVVAEM

-246 AFYEVLRLTK
+246 AFYEVLKLTK

-281 LQELAKNE
+281 LRELAKNE

-299 FIAEKKKYPKLVVT
+299 FIAEKKKYPNLVVT
-313 VQDVADHIDRVKN
+313 VKDVADHIDRVKK
-326 LVGIEHVGIGSDYDG
+326 LVGIDHVGIGSDYDG

-352 SSYPN
+352 STYPN
-357 LIEELLKRNYSKEEI
+357 LIKELLNRNYTKEEI
-372 KQIFGGNLLR
+372 EKIFGGNLLR

>member
-1 MTLIRFV
+1 MNIYRILTLIS
-8 TFLCFLLISPISFSE
+8 LLVIPYLSFAE
-23 NQDKNYQA
+23 YRDINYQA

-37 KARKLMDRKR
+37 KARKLMDKKR
-47 ERERDEI
+47 ERDKI
-54 KDLAQE
+54 NDLAQE
-60 LAQEILIIDT
+60 LAQEMIIIDT
-70 HIDTPIQLYI
+70 HLDTPIQLYM
-80 QQDKNGSYEDIT
+80 QQDKNGFYEDIT
-92 KPSSL
+92 KKSSL

-105 SGGLNVPFFVIFT
+105 SGGLNVPFFVVFT
-118 PPSAEEKGTSFKMAE
+118 PPSAEEKGTAFEMAKD
-133 ELIQILESIMNKN
+133 LIKILEDIMNKN
-146 PDKFRLVKS
+146 PGKFRLVKS

-160 NDKNIMQVVY
+160 NEKNIMQVVY

-216 WGGLSPFGREVVAEM
+216 WGGLSPFGRKVVAEM

-246 AFYEVLRLTK
+246 AFYEVLKLTK

-281 LQELAKNE
+281 LRGLAKNG

-299 FIAEKKKYPKLVVT
+299 FIAEKKKYPNLVVT
-313 VQDVADHIDRVKN
+313 VKDVADHIDRVKK
-326 LVGIEHVGIGSDYDG
+326 LVGIDHVGIGSDYDG

-352 SSYPN
+352 STYPN
-357 LIEELLKRNYSKEEI
+357 LIRELLKRDYTKEEI
-372 KQIFGGNLLR
+372 EKVFGGNLLR
-382 VWREVKKFSES
+382 VWREVKKFAKS

>member
-1 MTLIRFV
+1 MIPYL
-8 TFLCFLLISPISFSE
+8 SFAE
-23 NQDKNYQA
+23 YRDINYQA

-37 KARKLMDRKR
+37 KARKLMDKKR
-47 ERERDEI
+47 ERDKI
-54 KDLAQE
+54 NDLAQE
-60 LAQEILIIDT
+60 LAQEMIIIDT
-70 HIDTPIQLYI
+70 HLDTPIQLYM
-80 QQDKNGSYEDIT
+80 QQDKNGFYEDIT
-92 KPSSL
+92 KKSSL

-118 PPSAEEKGTSFKMAE
+118 PPSAEEKGTAFEMAKD
-133 ELIQILESIMNKN
+133 LIKILEDIMNKN
-146 PDKFRLVKS
+146 PGKFRLVKS

-160 NDKNIMQVVY
+160 NEKNIMQVVY

-216 WGGLSPFGREVVAEM
+216 WGGLSPFGRKVVAEM

-246 AFYEVLRLTK
+246 AFYEVLKLTK

-281 LQELAKNE
+281 LRGLAKNG

-299 FIAEKKKYPKLVVT
+299 FIAEKKKYPNLVVT
-313 VQDVADHIDRVKN
+313 VKDVADHIDRVKE
-326 LVGIEHVGIGSDYDG
+326 LVGIDHVGIGSDYDG

-352 SSYPN
+352 STYPN
-357 LIEELLKRNYSKEEI
+357 LIRELLNRDYTKEEI
-372 KQIFGGNLLR
+372 EKVFGGNLLR
-382 VWREVKKFSES
+382 VWREVKKFSKS

>member
-1 MTLIRFV
+1 MIILRTITLI
-8 TFLCFLLISPISFSE
+8 CFLLISHLSFTE
-23 NQDKNYQA
+23 YRDKNYQA

-37 KARKLMDRKR
+37 KARKLMDKKR
-47 ERERDEI
+47 ERDKI
-54 KDLAQE
+54 NNLAQE
-60 LAQEILIIDT
+60 LAQEMIIIDT
-70 HIDTPIQLYI
+70 HLDTPIQLYM
-80 QQDKNGSYEDIT
+80 QQSKNGFYEDIT
-92 KPSSL
+92 KASSL

-118 PPSAEEKGTSFKMAE
+118 PPSAEEKGTAFEMAKD
-133 ELIQILESIMNKN
+133 LIQILEDIMNKH
-146 PDKFRLVKS
+146 PSKFRLVKS

-160 NDKNIMQVVY
+160 NEKGVMQVVY

-177 IESKLSNIKLF
+177 IENKLSNIKVF

-207 DSSYDENKN
+207 DSSYDSNKN
-216 WGGLSPFGREVVAEM
+216 WGGLSPFGRKVVAEM

-246 AFYEVLRLTK
+246 AFYEVLKLTK

-281 LQELAKNE
+281 LRELAKNE

-299 FIAEKKKYPKLVVT
+299 FIAEKKKYPNLIVT
-313 VQDVADHIDRVKN
+313 VKDVADHIDRVKE
-326 LVGIEHVGIGSDYDG
+326 LVGIDHVGIGSDYDG

-352 SSYPN
+352 STYPN
-357 LIEELLKRNYSKEEI
+357 LIKELLNRNYTKEEI
-372 KQIFGGNLLR
+372 EKIFGGNLLR

>member
-1 MTLIRFV
+1 MIILRTITLI
-8 TFLCFLLISPISFSE
+8 CFLLISHLSFTE
-23 NQDKNYQA
+23 YRDKNYQA

-37 KARKLMDRKR
+37 KARKLMDKKR
-47 ERERDEI
+47 ERDKI
-54 KDLAQE
+54 NNLAQE
-60 LAQEILIIDT
+60 LAQEMIIIDT
-70 HIDTPIQLYI
+70 HLDTPIQLYM
-80 QQDKNGSYEDIT
+80 QQSKNGFYEDIT
-92 KPSSL
+92 KASSL

-118 PPSAEEKGTSFKMAE
+118 PPSAEEKGTAFEMAKD
-133 ELIQILESIMNKN
+133 LIQILEDIMNKH
-146 PDKFRLVKS
+146 PSKFRLVKS

-160 NDKNIMQVVY
+160 NEKGVMQVVY

-177 IESKLSNIKLF
+177 IESKLSNIKVF

-207 DSSYDENKN
+207 DSSYDSNKN
-216 WGGLSPFGREVVAEM
+216 WGGLSPFGRKVVAEM

-246 AFYEVLRLTK
+246 AFYEVLKLTK

-299 FIAEKKKYPKLVVT
+299 FIAEKKKYPNLIVT
-313 VQDVADHIDRVKN
+313 VKDVADHIDRVKE
-326 LVGIEHVGIGSDYDG
+326 LVGIDHVGIGSDYDG

-352 SSYPN
+352 STYPN
-357 LIEELLKRNYSKEEI
+357 LIKELLNRNYTKEEI
-372 KQIFGGNLLR
+372 EKIFGGNLLR

>member
-1 MTLIRFV
+1 MNIYRILTLIS
-8 TFLCFLLISPISFSE
+8 LLVIPHLSFAE
-23 NQDKNYQA
+23 YRDINYQA

-37 KARKLMDRKR
+37 KARKLMDKKR
-47 ERERDEI
+47 ERDKI
-54 KDLAQE
+54 NDLAQE
-60 LAQEILIIDT
+60 LAQEMIIIDT
-70 HIDTPIQLYI
+70 HLDTPIQLYM

-92 KPSSL
+92 KKSSL

-118 PPSAEEKGTSFKMAE
+118 PPSAEEKGTAFEMAKD
-133 ELIQILESIMNKN
+133 LIEILEDIMNKN
-146 PDKFRLVKS
+146 PGKFRLVKS

-160 NDKNIMQVVY
+160 NEKNIMQVVY

-188 SDMGINYI
+188 SDMGVNYI

-216 WGGLSPFGREVVAEM
+216 WGGLSPFGRKVVAEM

-246 AFYEVLRLTK
+246 AFYEVLKLTK

-281 LQELAKNE
+281 LRELAKNG

-299 FIAEKKKYPKLVVT
+299 FIAEKKKYPNLVVT
-313 VQDVADHIDRVKN
+313 VKDVADHIDRVKK
-326 LVGIEHVGIGSDYDG
+326 LVGIDHVGIGSDYDG

-352 SSYPN
+352 STYPN
-357 LIEELLKRNYSKEEI
+357 LIRELLSRNYTKDEI
-372 KQIFGGNLLR
+372 EKVFGGNLLR
-382 VWREVKKFSES
+382 VWREVKKFSKS

>member
-1 MTLIRFV
+1 MNIYRILTLIS
-8 TFLCFLLISPISFSE
+8 LLVIPHLSFAE
-23 NQDKNYQA
+23 YRDINYQA

-37 KARKLMDRKR
+37 KARKLMDKKR
-47 ERERDEI
+47 ERDKI
-54 KDLAQE
+54 NDLAQE
-60 LAQEILIIDT
+60 LAQEMVIIDT
-70 HIDTPIQLYI
+70 HLDTPIQLYM
-80 QQDKNGSYEDIT
+80 QQDKNGFYEDIT
-92 KPSSL
+92 KKSSL

-118 PPSAEEKGTSFKMAE
+118 PPSAEEKGTAFEMAKD
-133 ELIQILESIMNKN
+133 LIKILEDIMNKN
-146 PDKFRLVKS
+146 PGKFRLVKS

-160 NDKNIMQVVY
+160 NEKNIMQVVY

-216 WGGLSPFGREVVAEM
+216 WGGLSPFGRKVVAEM

-246 AFYEVLRLTK
+246 AFYEVLKLTK

-281 LQELAKNE
+281 LRELAKNG

-299 FIAEKKKYPKLVVT
+299 FIAEKKKYPNLVVT
-313 VQDVADHIDRVKN
+313 VKDVADHIDRVKK
-326 LVGIEHVGIGSDYDG
+326 LVGIDHVGIGSDYDG

-352 SSYPN
+352 STYPN
-357 LIEELLKRNYSKEEI
+357 LIRELLNRDYTKEEI
-372 KQIFGGNLLR
+372 EKVFGGNLLR
-382 VWREVKKFSES
+382 VWREVKKFAKS

>member
-1 MTLIRFV
+1 MIILRTITLI
-8 TFLCFLLISPISFSE
+8 CFLLISHLSFTE
-23 NQDKNYQA
+23 YRDKNYQA

-37 KARKLMDRKR
+37 KARKLMDKKR
-47 ERERDEI
+47 ERDKI
-54 KDLAQE
+54 NNLAQE
-60 LAQEILIIDT
+60 LAQEMIIIDT
-70 HIDTPIQLYI
+70 HLDTPIQLYM
-80 QQDKNGSYEDIT
+80 QQSKNGFYEDIT
-92 KPSSL
+92 KTSSL

-118 PPSAEEKGTSFKMAE
+118 PPSAEEKGTAFEMAKD
-133 ELIQILESIMNKN
+133 LIEILEDIMNKH
-146 PDKFRLVKS
+146 PSKFRLVKS

-160 NDKNIMQVVY
+160 NEKGVMQVVY

-177 IESKLSNIKLF
+177 IESKLSNIKVF

-207 DSSYDENKN
+207 DSSYDSNKN
-216 WGGLSPFGREVVAEM
+216 WGGLSPFGRKVVAEM

-246 AFYEVLRLTK
+246 AFYEVLKLTK

-281 LQELAKNE
+281 LRELAKNE

-299 FIAEKKKYPKLVVT
+299 FIAEKKKYPNLIVT
-313 VQDVADHIDRVKN
+313 VKDVADHIDRVKK
-326 LVGIEHVGIGSDYDG
+326 LVGIDHVGIGSDYDG

-352 SSYPN
+352 STYPN
-357 LIEELLKRNYSKEEI
+357 LIKELLNRNYTKEEI
-372 KQIFGGNLLR
+372 EKIFGGNLLR